1 MATNAEKELQE
12 LRKEFATLKEEL
24 SGIGKTVS
32 KLTHSAADEGRE
44 RLSAAADQSRQQVRQ
59 TWDAF
64 EHEIEERPMTSIAI
78 ALGIGFILGKLLDR

>member
-24 SGIGKTVS
+24 ANIGKTVS
-32 KLTHSAADEGRE
+32 QLTHSAADEGRE
-44 RLSAAADQSRQQVRQ
+44 RLRAAADHSRQQARQ

-64 EHEIEERPMTSIAI
+64 EQEVEERPMTSMAV
-78 ALGIGFILGKLLDR
+78 ALGIGFILGRLLDR